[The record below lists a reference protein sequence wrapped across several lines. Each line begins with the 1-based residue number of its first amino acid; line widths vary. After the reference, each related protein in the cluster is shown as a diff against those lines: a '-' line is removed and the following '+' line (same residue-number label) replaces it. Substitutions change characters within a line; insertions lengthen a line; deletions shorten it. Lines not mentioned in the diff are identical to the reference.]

1 MWRVIWTIE
10 SSTGQT
16 YERSDLLLWESRDW
30 AQWYAITEGLILVVP
45 NGDRLIEF
53 RLERQVCYT

>member
-10 SSTGQT
+10 SPTGQT

-30 AQWYAITEGLILVVP
+30 AQWYAITEGRILVVP